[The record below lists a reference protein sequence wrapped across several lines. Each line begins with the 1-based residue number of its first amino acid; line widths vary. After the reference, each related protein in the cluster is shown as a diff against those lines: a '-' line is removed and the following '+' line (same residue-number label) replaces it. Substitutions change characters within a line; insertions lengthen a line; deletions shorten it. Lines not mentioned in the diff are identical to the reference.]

1 MNALDF
7 LTQTIK
13 TGASDLFIVAGRQLS
28 FKKGGRIET
37 LGEER
42 LMPADTER
50 MLREIYT
57 LADSRDISRL
67 IKQGDDDFSFAVP
80 GLSRFRVSAYLQ
92 RGSMAAVIRII
103 TFELPDPRALFRF
116 F

>member
-13 TGASDLFIVAGRQLS
+13 TGASALFIVAGRQLS

-42 LMPADTER
+42 LMPADTEKPNAAFSKSINFSYNR
-50 MLREIYT
+50 IQKNFFSASYT
-57 LADSRDISRL
+57 FPLTL
-67 IKQGDDDFSFAVP
+67 NF
-80 GLSRFRVSAYLQ
+80 YL
-92 RGSMAAVIRII
+92 
-103 TFELPDPRALFRF
+103 LK
-116 F
+116 

>member
-42 LMPADTER
+42 LMARRHGKD
-50 MLREIYT
+50 
-57 LADSRDISRL
+57 A
-67 IKQGDDDFSFAVP
+67 P
-80 GLSRFRVSAYLQ
+80 GNLHARRQPGHFP
-92 RGSMAAVIRII
+92 
-103 TFELPDPRALFRF
+103 PD
-116 F
+116 